1 MRNQKKRVIILFL
14 PIIIGIFLIFVG
26 VYGFLSSDNTLDQL
40 VSAFMLFPGIFLI
53 LHTLRELKDL
63 RTKAYVI
70 KYDERSAINLLRAAD
85 ISFRF
90 FFLTLSLVILFHA
103 IGLINQLVLVS
114 ILGPVVA
121 GGVLCYYL
129 SYYWFE
135 RKG

>member
-1 MRNQKKRVIILFL
+1 MRTQIKRIIILFL
-14 PIIIGIFLIFVG
+14 PIIIGIFLIFTG
-26 VYGFLSSDNTLDQL
+26 IWGILSSDNTLDQL
-40 VSAFMLFPGIFLI
+40 VITFILFPGIFLI
-53 LHTLRELKDL
+53 LHTLKELKDL

-90 FFLTLSLVILFHA
+90 FFLTLSLLILFHA

-121 GGVLCYYL
+121 GGVMCYYL

-135 RKG
+135 KKG